1 MDAEAQGPRAVGAVT
16 AVAPELRNAAA
27 VAVAVAVAVA
37 LTEVG
42 AQTSTGQVLV
52 APVQME

>member
-27 VAVAVAVAVA
+27 VAVAVAVA